1 LMSQYDVADAAAS
14 ICITQ
19 LLMAVDSLWRR
30 GCEESAAD
38 LLLTVCCPP
47 GGLQAAVGEAAYMLV
62 RPQFCLSAFPLN
74 VPQGTGST
82 ADASGHVS
90 PLL

>member
-1 LMSQYDVADAAAS
+1 
-14 ICITQ
+14 
-19 LLMAVDSLWRR
+19 MAVDSLWRR

-47 GGLQAAVGEAAYMLV
+47 GGLQAAIGEAAYMLV
-62 RPQFCLSAFPLN
+62 RPQICLSAFPLN

-82 ADASGHVS
+82 ADASVMFPPYYSIGIC
-90 PLL
+90 